1 MIYFDYT
8 SRAVSTQDKINYPI
22 FPKPDIIAP
31 MRILITGVRGQL
43 GHALERALQSKHDVS
58 GVDLPECDITQPG
71 EIERLVNVRPDLIIH
86 TAAMTD
92 VDGCARDPL
101 AAYRSNALGTQ
112 NVALACQRANAAM
125 LYISTNEVFDGTRE
139 SPYYE
144 WDARRAINPYGESK
158 LAGEKFVQAFLNRY
172 YIVRTAW
179 LYSPGRNN
187 FVARVLALAKE
198 KGGLAYVDD
207 EISNPT
213 LVADLVNAI
222 TRLVETQHFG
232 VYHLVGEGVASRY
245 DWAVRIL
252 QLGRMNHVSITRA
265 KLADFKR
272 ASTPPRNGA
281 LTNFVAATALG
292 IKLRPWQEALE
303 EYFASVNQ

>member
-43 GHALERALQSKHDVS
+43 GHALEHALQLKHDVS

-71 EIERLVNVRPDLIIH
+71 EIERLVNARPDLIIH

-125 LYISTNEVFDGTRE
+125 LYISTNEVFDGTKE

-222 TRLVETQHFG
+222 AQTGRNATLWRLS
-232 VYHLVGEGVASRY
+232 SRRRRRRV
-245 DWAVRIL
+245 AVRLGGTHSATWQNESRFDYAREARRFQARIDAAAQRRAD
-252 QLGRMNHVSITRA
+252 QLCRRDGTGNQITSVAR
-265 KLADFKR
+265 
-272 ASTPPRNGA
+272 GA
-281 LTNFVAATALG
+281 
-292 IKLRPWQEALE
+292 
-303 EYFASVNQ
+303 